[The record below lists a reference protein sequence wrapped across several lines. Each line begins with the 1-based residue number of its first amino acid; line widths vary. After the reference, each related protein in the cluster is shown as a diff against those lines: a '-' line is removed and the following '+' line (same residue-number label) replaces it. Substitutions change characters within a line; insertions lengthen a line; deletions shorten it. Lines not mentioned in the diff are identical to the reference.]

1 MFNAF
6 VQISVLLL
14 SLSLFVFVRAHRRVV
29 RLLRRDARLA
39 ESIVEASPDAIFVL
53 DGDLRILRA
62 SAATHQ
68 LFGLT
73 SEVGNGKDF
82 ARLFSPAERD
92 AGGHALRQTLHL
104 TAGSVAARCYA
115 VGHCAD
121 GGALEAELRT
131 RWIEHDGRPRL
142 VAIVRNLAAENRVKA
157 EARSLRRP
165 AYDD

>member
-14 SLSLFVFVRAHRRVV
+14 SLSLFVFVRRHRRVV

-53 DGDLRILRA
+53 NGDLRILRA

-104 TAGSVAARCYA
+104 TAGSVGARCYA

-121 GGALEAELRT
+121 GGALEAECGPDGSSTTADRALWRLFGTWRRRT
-131 RWIEHDGRPRL
+131 ASKRSS
-142 VAIVRNLAAENRVKA
+142 IVTSP
-157 EARSLRRP
+157 SLR
-165 AYDD
+165 